1 MKLLSN
7 FNERLLMTDDSTS
20 TISTVSVS
28 KQDVSDPTKAPK
40 VNSHLYVKSRQ
51 PQLESG
57 SDYLSAIFSDP
68 QLPRLYKFESEDSG
82 VELPSGANSP
92 STPTGSEQSFVVHS
106 RESSCDSCNLNSDP
120 ATLPDELSTHGQSP
134 EIKPAEDLVDNS
146 LSTAVD
152 TQDNVLMPLN
162 EFSFSAESIELHIG
176 ENLDKDQCGA
186 SGINPE
192 GDEERSEQLEENSAV
207 TERICSENT
216 RPRIQSST
224 EAYDDMTGN
233 DFEPEPLRRSAT
245 TDSLE
250 EYMDECCRLSELF
263 HPDKNNTGVDPPE
276 SSSTSQDPCWSCL
289 QFACLGKQVQ
299 QSSNPLGSGL
309 GYLEHICQLIEK
321 IGQLQETNLR
331 LQRQICSLQKDGRMT
346 KTKEMSFLDW
356 SSETELKVECRGVPD
371 SEEKWTKEGWKR
383 YYLEAIKQ
391 TFGYGARLSF
401 ALLPVRSP
409 PSAVTFLF
417 FYQLCEK
424 VINNILH
431 KPMAQDFFQQH
442 CSCGAASLAFQ
453 DAQKRHSRSE
463 FLSPSGT
470 LSDLSTIPEVTRH
483 PLLSTRRDM
492 SSEALTAVP
501 LWRRGLNRRSYTEGE
516 VHFLGDSTEGL
527 SIPQRRLS
535 ESYTWG
541 RVKELVRKTK
551 LRNHSRLGLSSTS
564 LKMSCPQLY
573 RPDLGPVEPA
583 GRNRNSMIALGQ
595 QSKLDFPWLQ

>member
-1 MKLLSN
+1 MSVKRKKAGLVISWQKSFSILAPWRKGKGDTLLDSEVVLTKMKLLSN

-250 EYMDECCRLSELF
+250 EYMDECCRLSE
-263 HPDKNNTGVDPPE
+263 
-276 SSSTSQDPCWSCL
+276 
-289 QFACLGKQVQ
+289 VQ

-346 KTKEMSFLDW
+346 KTKE
-356 SSETELKVECRGVPD
+356 
-371 SEEKWTKEGWKR
+371 
-383 YYLEAIKQ
+383 
-391 TFGYGARLSF
+391 
-401 ALLPVRSP
+401 
-409 PSAVTFLF
+409 
-417 FYQLCEK
+417 
-424 VINNILH
+424 
-431 KPMAQDFFQQH
+431 DFFQQH